1 MIHDRILTDQELDAA
16 ITKMSTDQRE
26 HLKAVIS
33 VIVQAYSNE
42 ETSGVVLVGDAS
54 AGQFAILTINASEY
68 EVTHLLNSADEHV
81 QYRVM
86 AKAPEREMFN

>member
-1 MIHDRILTDQELDAA
+1 MIKSRPLTDQELDAA

-42 ETSGVVLVGDAS
+42 ETSGVVLVGDNA
-54 AGQFAILTINASEY
+54 AQQFAIMTINASEY

-81 QYRVM
+81 QYRIM
-86 AKAPEREMFN
+86 AQAPAKEMFN